1 MIAIAGN
8 SKSPF
13 GDNPKDNGEKKKKN
27 LFNWNNFGNTENFL
41 FCVNVEII

>member
-1 MIAIAGN
+1 MLAIAGN

-13 GDNPKDNGEKKKKN
+13 GDNPKDNGEKKKN